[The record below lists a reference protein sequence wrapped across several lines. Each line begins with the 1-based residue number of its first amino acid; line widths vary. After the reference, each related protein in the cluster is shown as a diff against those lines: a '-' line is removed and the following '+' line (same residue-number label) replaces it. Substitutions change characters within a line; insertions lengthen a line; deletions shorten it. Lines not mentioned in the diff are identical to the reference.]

1 MTDEPQRPTSGDR
14 NAWGDDI
21 SDGRKA
27 ELKALADK
35 QREWVTHPE
44 ATRGDSAL
52 KGVKLTGADVFWLA
66 TYALAGPQASAEELA
81 AKRDEL
87 GNSAHFRDVS
97 TLLLQG
103 ADLWQA
109 HLQGAHLGGA
119 QLQGARLAYAHLQG
133 AQLRAAQLRDANL
146 AHAQLQGA
154 RLAEAELQGADLD
167 RAQLQGAHLDFVQLQ
182 GAHLDRAQLQG
193 AHLDGAHLEGV
204 NLLGAQLHDA
214 ILVGVWCQ
222 PGRGELARRQSD
234 GFIL

>member
-1 MTDEPQRPTSGDR
+1 MSEELQRPTSTEDR
-14 NAWGDDI
+14 KAWGDDI

-27 ELKALADK
+27 GLKALADK
-35 QREWVTHPE
+35 QRKWVTHPE
-44 ATRGDSAL
+44 APRGDSAF
-52 KGVKLTGADVFWLA
+52 KDVKLTGADVFWLA
-66 TYALAGPQASAEELA
+66 TYALAGPEASAEEIA

-87 GNSAHFRDVS
+87 GISAHFTDVS

-133 AQLRAAQLRDANL
+133 AHLRSAQLRDANL

-154 RLAEAELQGADLD
+154 RL
-167 RAQLQGAHLDFVQLQ
+167 DFVQLQ
-182 GAHLDRAQLQG
+182 GANLDSAQLQG

-204 NLLGAQLHDA
+204 NLHGAQLHEA
-214 ILVGVWCQ
+214 ILVGAQLQGAYMYRAKLYGANLV
-222 PGRGELARRQSD
+222 A
-234 GFIL
+234 